1 MSSEEEINTFRAV
14 IPDVSISISRSS
26 PRIAQLYHDEIY
38 RRILLHAMERNTF
51 ITDCS
56 RLKKDIIRPSR
67 PTVTTTTTH
76 NPDKDREGETIFFKD
91 WKALEE

>member
-14 IPDVSISISRSS
+14 IPDVSIFISRSS

-76 NPDKDREGETIFFKD
+76 NPDKDREGETLFFKD